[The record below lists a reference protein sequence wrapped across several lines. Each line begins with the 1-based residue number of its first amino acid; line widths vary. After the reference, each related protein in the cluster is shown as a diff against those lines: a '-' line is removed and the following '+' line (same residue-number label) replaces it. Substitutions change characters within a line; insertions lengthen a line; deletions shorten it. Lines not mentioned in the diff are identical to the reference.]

1 MSFPFNSQPHLYRVS
16 CTVSRESIFFLGSA
30 TLFDVSLP
38 FQITHVRLFGI
49 PVDFFCLTDHG
60 WVAVAR
66 SLPRGQG
73 KLLHLPPYKMSKKWA
88 FIAGTEYRR
97 RIPDIFVQISAY
109 YEALLRHEVTCCS
122 YCDNFHPTA
131 FCLPSDFSA
140 ATVSVLFSLMDRP
153 FYMLTPYDDLV
164 QFVRLCGF
172 LLVSQAFL
180 FHHLATHVV
189 HDYLPCALLPLIWEC
204 YHNGFFCLSSY
215 LFFSAYGCHIPW
227 QLFHSAKSYR
237 SLARHFHNYRC
248 ALGIQQP
255 FSSR

>member
-16 CTVSRESIFFLGSA
+16 CTVSRKSLFFLGSA
-30 TLFDVSLP
+30 TLFDVSFP

-49 PVDFFCLTDHG
+49 PIDFFCLTDHG
-60 WVAVAR
+60 WVAVAK

-109 YEALLRHEVTCCS
+109 YEALLRHEVTCCF
-122 YCDNFHPTA
+122 YCNNFLPTA

-140 ATVSVLFSLMDRP
+140 ATVNVLFSLMDRP

-164 QFVRLCGF
+164 RFVRLCGF
-172 LLVSQAFL
+172 LLVSQAFFFSSSSDSCRTWLSPLCSFTSYLGMLSKWIFLLVILSFL
-180 FHHLATHVV
+180 FCLWLSYSLAT
-189 HDYLPCALLPLIWEC
+189 
-204 YHNGFFCLSSY
+204 F
-215 LFFSAYGCHIPW
+215 
-227 QLFHSAKSYR
+227 
-237 SLARHFHNYRC
+237 
-248 ALGIQQP
+248 P
-255 FSSR
+255 FR